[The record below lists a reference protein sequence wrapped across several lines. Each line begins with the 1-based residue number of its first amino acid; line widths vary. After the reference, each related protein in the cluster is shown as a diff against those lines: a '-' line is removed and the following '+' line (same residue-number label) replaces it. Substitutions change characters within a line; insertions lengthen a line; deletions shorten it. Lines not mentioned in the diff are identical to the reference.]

1 MIEVVSVCV
10 TEGQRELRERLES
23 DLGSLRKEG
32 LSVDI
37 QEKSVGNQGC
47 VSVFLSS
54 TRPEALAFARDTAAD
69 AISDTIVNRG
79 SKTLIDRFLKTNY
92 HYFDDDELDIIRG
105 YTEKALFGPSD
116 ESRAKY
122 LVNQHSQIR
131 KRVREYIDKNKEL
144 IIDGFITFRL
154 KDWVEEVED
163 ALDRAVDEFL
173 LDREYKEF
181 VNLLRSFVD
190 AQEPK
195 VDEIHVFLTATGT
208 FKLMDSQKNVINN
221 EYLEDFVLELVDSEV
236 NHEDLLISA
245 LITIAPRKLIIHCP
259 PAVRSGHTI
268 ETLRQVF
275 DNRLTVCDS
284 CALCRGGETAFGAG
298 STRARK
304 SE

>member
-32 LSVDI
+32 LGVDI
-37 QEKSVGNQGC
+37 QERFVGNQGC
-47 VSVFLSS
+47 LSVLLSS
-54 TRPEALAFARDTAAD
+54 GRPEALALARETAAD
-69 AISDTIVNRG
+69 AISDAIVNRG

-92 HYFDDDELDIIRG
+92 HYFDDDELETIRG
-105 YTEKALFGPSD
+105 YTEKALFGASD
-116 ESRAKY
+116 ESRAGY
-122 LVNQHSQIR
+122 LLGQHTQIR
-131 KRVREYIDKNKEL
+131 KRVREYLDKNKEL
-144 IIDGFITFRL
+144 IVEGFITFRL

-181 VNLLRSFVD
+181 VNLLKSFVD

-195 VDEIHVFLTATGT
+195 VDEIHVFLTAAGT

-245 LITIAPRKLIIHCP
+245 LITIAPRKLVIHCP
-259 PAVRSGHTI
+259 PVVRSEHTL

-275 DNRLTVCDS
+275 DDRLTVCDQ
-284 CALCRGGETAFGAG
+284 CALCRGGETASG
-298 STRARK
+298 SSRARK
-304 SE
+304 GE